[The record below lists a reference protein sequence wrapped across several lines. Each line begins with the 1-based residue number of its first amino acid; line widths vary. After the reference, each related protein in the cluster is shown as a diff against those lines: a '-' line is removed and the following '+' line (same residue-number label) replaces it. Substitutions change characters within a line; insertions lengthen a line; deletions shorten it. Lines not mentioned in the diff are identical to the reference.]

1 MLPLGQGDPTAT
13 VTVAVPTTPIDGV
26 VPTDIP
32 ATQVEPTLNVT
43 PSYTPLPS
51 PTPLDGSSTDIDQPP
66 ATTPIGTS
74 TDSSVAETPVAPD
87 TPPLRGSFDVYL
99 GAPTEGGTQSL
110 QWLSTSSGVPIT
122 EIQIRTDDG
131 TAMRAGQY
139 IYFLAPGSRQPRRA
153 NTAGA
158 IQDVAFAAPPLG
170 TSYYEFLPSATGDY
184 LAWLIVAPDRTFT
197 IHVADETGSDVRQV
211 AGDTLLAGEQVHLV
225 RVTNDGLQIFYD
237 RRPEAITHDPLFN
250 QRYDIYMVSVVNN
263 GVIRLPGEPGCGE
276 TLVCDAHISPD
287 GAYFVRL
294 LPSQF
299 TEPVIVTN
307 LVSSVQIARFPAA
320 EAPPGTTLQVGYPLL
335 TPGGELIYIE
345 ALGPPDLATYRLVW
359 ADLVSGDQRIVVD
372 LGHERHRPLGWAS
385 DGISLLTT
393 RDPDLYDT
401 WQINTETGAIRQ
413 IASLMFLGHIVE
425 PAT

>member
-1 MLPLGQGDPTAT
+1 MIKRQLVLLLCQQRRL
-13 VTVAVPTTPIDGV
+13 IQSY
-26 VPTDIP
+26 PTDVSP
-32 ATQVEPTLNVT
+32 PPVEPTLDVT

-51 PTPLDGSSTDIDQPP
+51 PTALDGAANDTPQ
-66 ATTPIGTS
+66 TPIATP
-74 TDSSVAETPVAPD
+74 TDGAEVETPVPPD

-99 GAPTEGGTQSL
+99 SVPSEDGLQSL
-110 QWLSTSSGVPIT
+110 QWLSTSSGLPIT

-131 TAMRAGQY
+131 TAMRAGQH
-139 IYFLAPGSRQPRRA
+139 IYFLAPGSRQPRRV

-158 IQDVAFAAPPLG
+158 IQDVSFAAPPLG
-170 TSYYEFLPSATGDY
+170 TTYYEFLPSATGDY

-197 IHVADETGSDVRQV
+197 VHVADEAGNDVRQV
-211 AGDTLLAGEQVHLV
+211 AGDTLLAGEQIHLL
-225 RVTNDGLQIFYD
+225 RVTNDGLRIFYD
-237 RRPEAITHDPLFN
+237 RRPESVTHDPLFN
-250 QRYDIYMVSVVNN
+250 QRYDIYMVSIVNN

-307 LVSSVQIARFPAA
+307 LVSSAQIARFPAA

-335 TPGGELIYIE
+335 TPGGELVYIE

-359 ADLVSGDQRIVVD
+359 GRSCIK
-372 LGHERHRPLGWAS
+372 
-385 DGISLLTT
+385 
-393 RDPDLYDT
+393 
-401 WQINTETGAIRQ
+401 
-413 IASLMFLGHIVE
+413 
-425 PAT
+425 